1 MATAMGPKLLPWF
14 LLALVSCCALLTV
27 QAKERKATG
36 WAYVSS
42 RAVDVRTAPS
52 DRRRTI
58 LRLGR
63 GALVEVDESASRGGG
78 IWSRVRALNLDT
90 LEPQVGW
97 INSSQVE
104 IVPLDRFP
112 ADADLLRLL
121 GGAYLEDFVSSHTQ
135 MARFL
140 VRQSGAEAALVCLL
154 GSSSLPQTKLQV
166 FRRLQGKFAP
176 DAFLEFPFSEMK
188 PALTGVEV
196 LDLLGDG
203 NECLVAH
210 ERFDFGPQ
218 TGGVNLVIRR
228 IGHGRFE
235 KLWEA
240 PLEYRN
246 FASFPP
252 QYRILE
258 PPEKNIGAAGTV
270 AYGTVD
276 FHARGNLSEPVWKG
290 QVEFHVPGR
299 EEPVESV
306 AIEKTCAWDGT
317 KFQAL
322 R

>member
-1 MATAMGPKLLPWF
+1 MGPKLPPWL

-58 LRLGR
+58 LHLGR
-63 GALVEVDESASRGGG
+63 GALVEVNKSASRGGG
-78 IWSRVRALNLDT
+78 SWSRVRTVNLET

-112 ADADLLRLL
+112 ADAALLKLL
-121 GGAYLEDFVSSHTQ
+121 GGAYLEDFVSSHTE

-154 GSSSLPQTKLQV
+154 GSSSLPQTRLQV

-188 PALTGVEV
+188 PAVTAVEV

-210 ERFDFGPQ
+210 ERFDLGPQ
-218 TGGVNLVIRR
+218 TGGVNVVIRR

-252 QYRILE
+252 HYRILE
-258 PPEKNIGAAGTV
+258 PPEKNIGVAGTV
-270 AYGTVD
+270 VYGTVD
-276 FHARGNLSEPVWKG
+276 FHGRGILSEPVWKG
-290 QVEFHVPGR
+290 KVEFHVAGR

-306 AIEKTCAWDGT
+306 TIEKVCAWDGT
-317 KFQAL
+317 KYQTL

>member
-1 MATAMGPKLLPWF
+1 MGSKLLASL
-14 LLALVSCCALLTV
+14 LLALIGCCALLTV
-27 QAKERKATG
+27 QAKERKVVG

-42 RAVDVRTAPS
+42 QAVDVRTAPS

-58 LRLGR
+58 LHLGR
-63 GALVEVDESASRGGG
+63 GTLVEVDESVSRGGDS
-78 IWSRVRALNLDT
+78 WSRVRALNLET

-112 ADADLLRLL
+112 ADADLLKLL
-121 GGAYLEDFVSSHTQ
+121 GGAYLEDFVNSHIK

-154 GSSSLPQTKLQV
+154 GSSSLPQTRLQV
-166 FRRLQGKFAP
+166 FRRLQGKVAP
-176 DAFLEFPFSEMK
+176 EAFLEFPFSEMK
-188 PALTGVEV
+188 PAVTAVEV
-196 LDLLGDG
+196 RDLLGDG
-203 NECLVAH
+203 NECLVTH

-228 IGHGRFE
+228 IGHSRFE

-246 FASFPP
+246 LASFPP
-252 QYRILE
+252 HYRVLE

-270 AYGTVD
+270 ARGTVN
-276 FHARGNLSEPVWKG
+276 FHPRGNSSQPVWKG
-290 QVEFHVPGR
+290 KVEFHVAGR

-306 AIEKTCAWDGT
+306 PIEKVCAWDGT